1 MNKPIAALL
10 ASVLTLAGAAHAQNT
25 AATPPAASAASSPS
39 NADNAAAV
47 KAATEAA
54 TRWLALVDADKWDE
68 TWNQLAAAGQSA
80 VPKAG
85 WSSGMAEMRQ
95 GIGKVQSRK
104 LQSADFTRN
113 VPGAPAGEYVVI
125 RYASD
130 FANKPGSA
138 EMVVPMKQPDGSWK
152 VSGYFVR

>member
-10 ASVLTLAGAAHAQNT
+10 ASVLMLAGAAHAQDS
-25 AATPPAASAASSPS
+25 AARAPAAS
-39 NADNAAAV
+39 ADNAAANAAAI
-47 KAATEAA
+47 KTATEAA

-80 VPKAG
+80 VPKAS

-95 GIGKVQSRK
+95 GIGKVRSRK

>member
-1 MNKPIAALL
+1 MNKPIAALV
-10 ASVLTLAGAAHAQNT
+10 ASALMLAGAAHAQES
-25 AATPPAASAASSPS
+25 AAKPAAASANPA
-39 NADNAAAV
+39 NAAAV
-47 KAATEAA
+47 SAATEAA
-54 TRWLALVDADKWDE
+54 TRWLALVDADKWDD

-80 VPKAG
+80 VPKAS

-113 VPGAPAGEYVVI
+113 VPGAPAGEYVVL